1 LIALER
7 AGMASESKPKETKK
21 PLYAQSPFQKQ
32 INRRQAVVGKLLE
45 DNIMCRVL
53 RGASSNDV
61 TYDPK
66 YEAQSHY
73 QELGHVRKFGDI
85 VGRIEISK
93 SGARSA
99 ASGSFPS
106 NWRPTAP
113 PKDEITR
120 PSSASSGVAF
130 QRQITRKQDVN
141 GKLLENLAMTRFL
154 FGAEGNGP
162 EYYEKAYDSMHH
174 PLNVSHRPR
183 VGSGQHRF
191 TRQTGRLPLN
201 RVGTRA
207 AANGVFPSHWEPGMG
222 YSESIPKATNVSDFA
237 RQPGRVDLHLS
248 GMRGAPPKASLAAD
262 YAGPARPQ
270 SAMQMLREGDQA
282 AKPKKPR
289 PATADARRPIPEG
302 PKKHIEVH
310 SFSKQLT
317 REQWA
322 SRPLRI
328 SG

>member
-1 LIALER
+1 LRRCVRSQMSSPEQVKKVALH
-7 AGMASESKPKETKK
+7 
-21 PLYAQSPFQKQ
+21 AQSPFAKQ
-32 INRRQAVVGKLLE
+32 ITRRQAVMGKLLE

-53 RGASSNDV
+53 RGASSNDI

-66 YEAQSHY
+66 FDCQSHA
-73 QELGHVRKFGDI
+73 QEIGRVRRFGDI
-85 VGRIEISK
+85 VGRIELSK
-93 SGARSA
+93 SGTRSA
-99 ASGSFPS
+99 ASGSYPS

-113 PKDEITR
+113 PSDEMTR

-154 FGAEGNGP
+154 FGVEGNGP
-162 EYYEKAYDSMHH
+162 EYYEKAYDSMHQ
-174 PLNVSHRPR
+174 PLSVSHRPR
-183 VGSGQHRF
+183 VGNGQHRF
-191 TRQTGRLPLN
+191 TRQSGRLPLN
-201 RVGTRA
+201 RSGTRA

-222 YSESIPKATNVSDFA
+222 YSDSIPKASKVSDFS
-237 RQPGRVDLHLS
+237 RQSGRVDLHLS

-270 SAMQMLREGDQA
+270 SAMQMLRGGGD
-282 AKPKKPR
+282 AKPSRR
-289 PATADARRPIPEG
+289 PATADASRPIPEG
-302 PKKHIEVH
+302 PKKKIEVH
-310 SFSKQLT
+310 SFAKQMT
-317 REQWA
+317 REQWC